1 MSHRGTSPLAS
12 NVRLLQF
19 NGVGCKDQRVVYLQ
33 AQPMGAAGALF
44 TRLAEALDTLPWLAW
59 DEPNEPMQRVS
70 SGDALH
76 ATVASHIGSI
86 PFYTLLGYIEER
98 FAEEAKEEDSKKPT
112 RDFAAE
118 KLARKAAEMP
128 DVDPDI
134 DLAALRAK
142 AQGAKMSDEEKKAR
156 GLLYDTS
163 KASAIREDS
172 SDEDDEGACDL
183 GGDPF
188 EGL

>member
-1 MSHRGTSPLAS
+1 MRVTFAKERSAEDQAKADAS
-12 NVRLLQF
+12 KAASAKRKAEKEAKAKARKAE
-19 NGVGCKDQRVVYLQ
+19 GQ
-33 AQPMGAAGALF
+33 AEPKAK
-44 TRLAEALDTLPWLAW
+44 AEGGDDKPPAKAKKNKKKPKGDKPK
-59 DEPNEPMQRVS
+59 
-70 SGDALH
+70 GDAP
-76 ATVASHIGSI
+76 AGTEAA
-86 PFYTLLGYIEER
+86 PKK
-98 FAEEAKEEDSKKPT
+98 EEAKKPG
-112 RDFAAE
+112 RDFGAE

-142 AQGAKMSDEEKKAR
+142 AQGGKMTDEEKKKR

-163 KASAIREDS
+163 KASAVRED
-172 SDEDDEGACDL
+172 SDEDDEGACDM